1 MMNYRWGGYL
11 LIALGLINLRYQTG
25 HTNNLAHSLI
35 IIIPGALV
43 LIATWLK
50 PLNGFMAKKST
61 KYGAII
67 LGLLFI
73 AYAAING

>member
-25 HTNNLAHSLI
+25 HENVLQHSLI
-35 IIIPGALV
+35 IIVPGALV
-43 LIATWLK
+43 LLATWIK
-50 PLNGFMAKKST
+50 PLNGFMAEKTT
-61 KYGAII
+61 KYAALVI
-67 LGLLFI
+67 GLLLV